1 MRYITEGASLKEE
14 EKKVKNKWRWA
25 WLDEQDS
32 AGRQFRGWCRKI
44 SEAGVCYCIV
54 CNKTIVYGGNG
65 KKVLVKH
72 ANCDRKH
79 AAKTGEIVTGKL
91 SVPDRVS
98 DLKLHVTVLRAGELP
113 ALKRCSQC
121 CQLHHCPFCK
131 PSIYK
136 PRDRYNVRRHLGAHL
151 KRAVQYEGYSVC
163 KCNLDCR
170 PAGHFHCISCSKTL
184 IRRQDIIN
192 HLSIC
197 HQKQVQ
203 GAASTPHSTASLHF
217 QAPSASTPHS
227 TASLHFQAPS
237 ASTPHSTASLHFQ
250 APCPVQD
257 VSSVPLQATRLHQ
270 GNIPPSEEVTE
281 AACSLICDWAE
292 RILKRS
298 FDTVVEIARFLI
310 QEHIVNPRSSTA
322 HIIMSASLAEN
333 PARPDKRPRIEE
345 ESSSAQ
351 RTKRKKSEADNM
363 HFFSQ
368 IQIPASPKSAA
379 RRQRN
384 GTSQQNLGTACPSPL
399 TLLPREPVVPIVT
412 GNTPLTRE
420 PAVPIITGNSPL
432 TPQQHPLPTRSR
444 ASLPC
449 SETAAGIHHP
459 TGGLRDCEAQSW
471 ACEGWAT
478 QWRSRDPTEAGSEE
492 PEHERT
498 GNLPPPCGR
507 ELSDI
512 IEVIIQDDRG
522 AGALRPASAGNTEA
536 AQRETIDLTAE
547 SP

>member
-1 MRYITEGASLKEE
+1 MSVVEE
-14 EKKVKNKWRWA
+14 R
-25 WLDEQDS
+25 S
-32 AGRQFRGWCRKI
+32 
-44 SEAGVCYCIV
+44 
-54 CNKTIVYGGNG
+54 
-65 KKVLVKH
+65 
-72 ANCDRKH
+72 
-79 AAKTGEIVTGKL
+79 
-91 SVPDRVS
+91 
-98 DLKLHVTVLRAGELP
+98 LHVTVLRAGELP

-197 HQKQVQ
+197 HQKQAQ

-250 APCPVQD
+250 APSASTPHSTASLHFQAPSASTPHSTTSLHFQAPSASTPHSTASLHFQAPCPVQD
-257 VSSVPLQATRLHQ
+257 VPPVPLQATRLHQ

-310 QEHIVNPRSSTA
+310 QEHIVNPRSSNA

-368 IQIPASPKSAA
+368 IQIPASPKTAA

-384 GTSQQNLGTACPSPL
+384 RTSQQNLGTACPSPL
-399 TLLPREPVVPIVT
+399 LTLLPREPVIPIVT

-420 PAVPIITGNSPL
+420 PAVPIVTGNSPL
-432 TPQQHPLPTRSR
+432 TPQQHPLPARSR

-478 QWRSRDPTEAGSEE
+478 QWRSGDPTEAGSEE

-498 GNLPPPCGR
+498 ASLSPPCGK

-522 AGALRPASAGNTEA
+522 AGALRPASVGNTEA

>member
-1 MRYITEGASLKEE
+1 MSVAEE
-14 EKKVKNKWRWA
+14 R
-25 WLDEQDS
+25 S
-32 AGRQFRGWCRKI
+32 
-44 SEAGVCYCIV
+44 
-54 CNKTIVYGGNG
+54 
-65 KKVLVKH
+65 
-72 ANCDRKH
+72 
-79 AAKTGEIVTGKL
+79 
-91 SVPDRVS
+91 
-98 DLKLHVTVLRAGELP
+98 
-113 ALKRCSQC
+113 
-121 CQLHHCPFCK
+121 
-131 PSIYK
+131 
-136 PRDRYNVRRHLGAHL
+136 
-151 KRAVQYEGYSVC
+151 
-163 KCNLDCR
+163 
-170 PAGHFHCISCSKTL
+170 
-184 IRRQDIIN
+184 
-192 HLSIC
+192 
-197 HQKQVQ
+197 
-203 GAASTPHSTASLHF
+203 
-217 QAPSASTPHS
+217 
-227 TASLHFQAPS
+227 
-237 ASTPHSTASLHFQ
+237 
-250 APCPVQD
+250 
-257 VSSVPLQATRLHQ
+257 
-270 GNIPPSEEVTE
+270 PPSEEVTE